1 MALNS
6 SLESYNIRFKNNY
19 AKQSKFSLYSERRT
33 PAMWEQFRII
43 LTIGLLTTRQ
53 VPLYTCAGMHA
64 FMHACVHACT
74 HARVSW
80 CLCICGMCV
89 CMRVHGCIL
98 VHTHIHVCV
107 FIVYFCTSVNHEPKA
122 III

>member
-1 MALNS
+1 MGTILNHPNHRS
-6 SLESYNIRFKNNY
+6 PYKTGSTVHVHVCR
-19 AKQSKFSLYSERRT
+19 
-33 PAMWEQFRII
+33 
-43 LTIGLLTTRQ
+43 
-53 VPLYTCAGMHA
+53 HA
-64 FMHACVHACT
+64 CMCVHACT

-89 CMRVHGCIL
+89 CMRVHVCIF

-107 FIVYFCTSVNHEPKA
+107 FIVYFCTSVNHERKA